1 MMKIRQV
8 TIPVGNHDLSATI
21 SKPDIAK
28 GIVIFSHGLGSGRFS
43 PRNVKIANRLQDAG
57 FATLLCD
64 LHDKQE
70 FDSDDI
76 RFDLQKMALRLE
88 LIVMWLKNQTQYEML
103 HPALFGSSTG
113 AAVAIKVA
121 SELDGVIKALVCRG
135 GRVDLAREYINK
147 VTAPTLLIVGELD
160 FHLLEVHK
168 KIFNQLNA
176 QKELA
181 IIPGASHLF
190 EEPKKLDKVA
200 KISTEWFVKFL
211 NHPYP
216 EFDPMIQ
223 KPESKTWQAR

>member
-8 TIPVGNHDLSATI
+8 TIPVGNIDLEATI

-43 PRNVKIANRLQDAG
+43 PRNVRIANRLQDAG

-70 FDSDDI
+70 LDSKDI
-76 RFDLQKMALRLE
+76 KFDLQEMALRLE
-88 LIVMWLKNQTQYEML
+88 IIIFWLKNQTQYEIL

-135 GRVDLAREYINK
+135 GRIDLSREYIGK
-147 VTAPTLLIVGELD
+147 VTSPTLLIVGELD
-160 FHLLEVHK
+160 FHLIEVHK
-168 KIFNQLNA
+168 KIYNRLNTK
-176 QKELA
+176 KEMA

-190 EEPKKLDKVA
+190 EEPKKLDEVA
-200 KISTEWFVKFL
+200 KISIEWFHKFL
-211 NHPYP
+211 NHANPKYR
-216 EFDPMIQ
+216 PMEHKQ
-223 KPESKTWQAR
+223 TD

>member
-1 MMKIRQV
+1 MLKIRQA
-8 TIPVGNHDLSATI
+8 TIPVGNIDLEATI

-64 LHDKQE
+64 LHEKKELNQDN
-70 FDSDDI
+70 I
-76 RFDLQKMALRLE
+76 HFDLQKMALRLE

-103 HPALFGSSTG
+103 HPALFGSEMG
-113 AAVAIKVA
+113 AAVAMKVA

-135 GRVDLAREYINK
+135 GRVDLAREYIDK

-160 FHLLEVHK
+160 FHLIEVHEK
-168 KIFNQLNA
+168 LFDKLNA
-176 QKELA
+176 KKELA

-190 EEPKKLDKVA
+190 EEPKKLDEVGRIA
-200 KISTEWFVKFL
+200 TEWFIKFL
-211 NHPYP
+211 NHPEYHSSRLVNKDA
-216 EFDPMIQ
+216 E
-223 KPESKTWQAR
+223 

>member
-8 TIPVGNHDLSATI
+8 TIPVGNHDIAATI

-70 FDSDDI
+70 LDSDGI
-76 RFDLQKMALRLE
+76 RFDLHKMALRLE
-88 LIVMWLKNQTQYEML
+88 LIIMWLKNQPQYEML
-103 HPALFGSSTG
+103 HPGLFGSSTG

-121 SELDGVIKALVCRG
+121 SELDGVIKAIVCRG
-135 GRVDLAREYINK
+135 GRIDLAREYIDK
-147 VTAPTLLIVGELD
+147 ITAPTLLIVGELD

-168 KIFNQLNA
+168 KIFNKLYA

-190 EEPKKLDKVA
+190 EEPKKLEEVG
-200 KISTEWFVKFL
+200 KISTEWFTKYL
-211 NHPYP
+211 NHPEYHSGKVLNWK
-216 EFDPMIQ
+216 E
-223 KPESKTWQAR
+223 E